1 MATAKKRSTPGKARQ
16 TRTQS
21 PKSGKAVNLTP
32 VFSALMGLFA
42 PFEKSL
48 VLKTA
53 KSGYSYLESR
63 TPTYKNRPM
72 FFAGVRE
79 GKNYVSY
86 HLMPV
91 AGCRELLDGMSPELR
106 KRMQGKA
113 CFNFTEVDERLFKEL
128 ASLTQAG
135 YEKFKSLKYL

>member
-1 MATAKKRSTPGKARQ
+1 MATAKNRSTPGKGRQ
-16 TRTQS
+16 TRTPN
-21 PKSGKAVNLTP
+21 PKSAKAANLTP
-32 VFSALMGLFA
+32 VFSALMALFA
-42 PFEKSL
+42 PYEKSL

-91 AGCRELLDGMSPELR
+91 AGCRELLDAMSPELR

-128 ASLTQAG
+128 AGLTHAG